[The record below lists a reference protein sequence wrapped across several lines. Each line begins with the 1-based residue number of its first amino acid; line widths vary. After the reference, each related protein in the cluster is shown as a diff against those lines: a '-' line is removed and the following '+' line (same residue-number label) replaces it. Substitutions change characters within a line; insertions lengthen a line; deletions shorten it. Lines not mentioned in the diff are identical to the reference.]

1 MRSRRLALGFTQA
14 ELARRTQIAR
24 TNIVAIESG
33 KRSAGT
39 ALRDKITE
47 ALKALPGD
55 LLARNRNAVCEAVHR
70 SGFQN
75 PRVFGSCAKYQDR
88 YESDVDLIV
97 DKGETQSQVDLIDKA
112 RLLGELEGILS
123 VPTDLVIDSGR
134 ESRMLS
140 AIRLEAIAL

>member
-1 MRSRRLALGFTQA
+1 MRSRRLALGLTQA
-14 ELARRTQIAR
+14 ELARRTRIAR

-33 KRSAGT
+33 KRSAGPT
-39 ALRDKITE
+39 LRDMITE

-55 LLARNRNAVCEAVHR
+55 LLARNRTAVCEAIYR
-70 SGFQN
+70 SGFRN

-97 DKGETQSQVDLIDKA
+97 DKGETQSQADLVDKA

-123 VPTDLVIDSGR
+123 VPTDLVIDFGR
-134 ESRMLS
+134 ESRVLS
-140 AIRLEAIAL
+140 AVRNEAIAL